1 MAYRLPP
8 LNSMRLFEA
17 AGRRL
22 SFKLAAEE
30 LNLTPSAISHG
41 IQALEDW
48 LGVELF
54 VRGNRSLTLTG
65 AGATYLPQVRTALEL
80 IARASE
86 AMPGRRPTGR
96 LSVSVSPTFAIRW
109 LMPRLPRFNA
119 RHPRIE
125 VSVDTTHRQIEF
137 PRDGI
142 DLAIRLGRGNWP
154 ELYATC
160 LVRQC
165 LVPVCTPTLARTLR
179 TPQDLGNVTLLHVV
193 DVTEDWGVWTDLAG
207 MPLSR
212 PSRGLRFD
220 TIHMAIEAA
229 AEGLGVAIGRL
240 PLIEADISAG
250 RVVPVLGPPV
260 TCATGYWLV
269 AGQESL
275 RRPEVAAFRDWISE
289 ELGDKPAPTSM
300 MPTAVL
306 KTIAV
311 DKRTLVAHG

>member
-41 IQALEDW
+41 IQTLEDW

-54 VRGNRSLTLTG
+54 ARRNRNLALTG
-65 AGATYLPQVRTALEL
+65 AGVTYLPQVRAALEI

-86 AMPGRRPTGR
+86 AMPGRRSSGK
-96 LSVSVSPTFAIRW
+96 LAVSVSPTFAIRW
-109 LMPRLPRFNA
+109 LSPRLPRFNQ
-119 RHPRIE
+119 RHPEIE
-125 VSVDTTHRQIEF
+125 VSVDTTHRQVEF

-142 DLAIRLGRGNWP
+142 DIAIRLGRGNWP

-160 LVRQC
+160 LVRQT
-165 LVPVCTPTLARTLR
+165 LVPVCSPKLAASLR
-179 TPQDLGNVTLLHVV
+179 DPSDLEQATLLHVV
-193 DVTEDWGVWTDLAG
+193 DVSEDWDAWSTLANV
-207 MPLSR
+207 PLPR

-229 AEGLGVAIGRL
+229 VEGLGIAIGRL
-240 PLIEADISAG
+240 PLVEADVSAG
-250 RVVPVLGPPV
+250 RIVPIFGPPRD
-260 TCATGYWLV
+260 CLTGYWLV
-269 AGQESL
+269 TGRESL
-275 RRPEVAAFRDWISE
+275 RRPEVAAFRDWIRN
-289 ELGDKPAPTSM
+289 ELGAP
-300 MPTAVL
+300 PHLRAVL
-306 KTIAV
+306 SPGLNSYPLEKPPL
-311 DKRTLVAHG
+311 RAHG

>member
-54 VRGNRSLTLTG
+54 FRGNRTLTLTS
-65 AGATYLPQVRTALEL
+65 AGVTYLPQVRAALEI

-86 AMPGRRPTGR
+86 AMPGRRSSGK
-96 LSVSVSPTFAIRW
+96 LIVSVSPTFAIRW
-109 LMPRLPRFNA
+109 LLPRLQRFNQ
-119 RHPRIE
+119 RHPEIE
-125 VSVDTTHRQIEF
+125 VSVDTLHRQVEF
-137 PRDGI
+137 PRDGV

-160 LVRQC
+160 LVRQK
-165 LVPVCTPTLARTLR
+165 LVPVCAPKLAASLRTLTDLER
-179 TPQDLGNVTLLHVV
+179 TTLLHVV
-193 DVTEDWGVWTDLAG
+193 DVSEDWDVWSALAG
-207 MPLSR
+207 ASLPS

-229 AEGLGVAIGRL
+229 AEGLGIAIGRL
-240 PLIEADISAG
+240 PLVEADVSAG
-250 RVVPVLGPPV
+250 RIVPVFGPPRD
-260 TCATGYWLV
+260 CSTGYWLV
-269 AGQESL
+269 TGRESL
-275 RRPEVAAFRDWISE
+275 RRPEVAAFRDWIRN
-289 ELGDKPAPTSM
+289 ELGVAPQLRRVHSSALHSCL
-300 MPTAVL
+300 PERQPL
-306 KTIAV
+306 
-311 DKRTLVAHG
+311 RAHG